1 MVCFFFK
8 VYFLKF
14 FKKNKYINKLMM
26 NVLIK
31 LVYMCYMCN
40 KWLIKLDNYICM
52 FYEK

>member
-1 MVCFFFK
+1 MVCFFIK

-14 FKKNKYINKLMM
+14 FLKYKYINKFTM

-40 KWLIKLDNYICM
+40 KWLIKLDNYLCM